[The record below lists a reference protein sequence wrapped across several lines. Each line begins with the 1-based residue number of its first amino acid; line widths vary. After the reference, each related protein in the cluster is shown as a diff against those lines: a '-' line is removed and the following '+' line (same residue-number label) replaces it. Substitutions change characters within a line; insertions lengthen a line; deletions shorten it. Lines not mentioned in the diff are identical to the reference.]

1 MKKRTILI
9 AAAAVSMVIAAAGCG
24 KSTPDAAKATKAADT
39 ATADDVATS
48 SEISEDNPEVKKM
61 EATEKP
67 KAPEFSKMGTITLP
81 DFSTIEVTTAPETV
95 VDDEMVDQQIQ
106 YILQQNPMK
115 IDGPAE
121 EGDTVNIDYEGT
133 INGEAFDGG
142 SSKGYDLELGSG
154 QFIPGFEDQLIGAK
168 AGDKVTVNV
177 TFPADYQQSDLAG
190 KAAQFAVTVNT
201 ITKVLTEPTDEW
213 VKSYDK
219 TTAQTADE
227 FRQQIKEMLEE
238 TFDNQYHS
246 NIQQEALQQ
255 LVDQS
260 DITLSDEM
268 KQYGTDF
275 LIYSNVQQAKQY
287 GVGLADYI
295 NQYGIS
301 LDDFKKEM
309 ESEGEQYAKQYFIIQ
324 KIAKDQGIEATDA
337 LIDKLADE
345 LTTMSGTT
353 YNRIKLIEQYGGEA
367 VKNEVVRNAAL
378 EYLES
383 QVKVKVQDEA
393 AAETDAA
400 ASATEAAAETETAAA
415 SESSAAENTAAETSS
430 ASAETANTGETTA
443 AAN

>member
-24 KSTPDAAKATKAADT
+24 KSTPDAAKATQAADT

-67 KAPEFSKMGTITLP
+67 KAPALSKMGTITMP

-95 VDDEMVDQQIQ
+95 VDDEMVNQQIQ
-106 YILQQNPMK
+106 YILPQHLMEV
-115 IDGPAE
+115 DGPAE

-142 SSKGYDLELGSG
+142 SSKGYDLKLGSG
-154 QFIPGFEDQLIGAK
+154 KFIPGFEDQLVGAK

-177 TFPADYQQSDLAG
+177 TFPADYQQADLAG

-201 ITKVLTEPTDEW
+201 IKRVPTELTDEW
-213 VKSYDK
+213 VKSYDQ

-295 NQYGIS
+295 NQYGMS
-301 LDDFKKEM
+301 LEDFKKEM

-353 YNRIKLIEQYGGEA
+353 YNRIKLIEQYGGET

-378 EYLES
+378 EYLEG
-383 QVKVKVQDEA
+383 QVKVTVQDEA

-400 ASATEAAAETETAAA
+400 ASATEAAAETEAAAA
-415 SESSAAENTAAETSS
+415 SESSAAEN
-430 ASAETANTGETTA
+430 
-443 AAN
+443 